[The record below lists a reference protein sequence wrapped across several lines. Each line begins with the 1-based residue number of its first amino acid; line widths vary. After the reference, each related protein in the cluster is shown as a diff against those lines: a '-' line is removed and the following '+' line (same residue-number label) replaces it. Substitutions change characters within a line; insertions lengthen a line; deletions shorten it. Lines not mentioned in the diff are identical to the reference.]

1 MSKRKSKKGRRSHD
15 EAERDQLS
23 AGRRSASDA
32 AVRAGTAAVP
42 GAGLYLSRE
51 LSWIE
56 FNARVLHEA
65 FDPRNPL
72 LERLKFLAIFSTNLD
87 EFYMV
92 RIAGLRRQVAAGG
105 AQPFFDGLTPQEA
118 IDAVRVRVAELVA
131 RARSC
136 LYDELLPALADRG
149 VRLLTMSELTP
160 AEWLFVDDFFESQV
174 FPVLTPLAVD
184 PGHPFPYISNLSLSL
199 AVQVRDPNR
208 GTEHFAR
215 VKVPKSLPRWVP
227 CGRPN
232 QFVPLEQVIG
242 ANLGA
247 LFPGME
253 VTGWYAFRI
262 TRYSDLEVGIVDEA
276 EDLLETIEEQV
287 FQRRFGEV
295 VRLEVQEGMPA
306 SLRALLL
313 DELRED
319 DEPADPPVADPD
331 VQETGP
337 LLELGDLMVLA
348 TLDIPELRDPPFVP
362 VKPPELRDGSR
373 SIFDV
378 IRGGDLLVH
387 HPFDSFSA
395 SVEQFV
401 EAAAVDE
408 QVLAIKLTLYRTS
421 GDTAIVRAL
430 IEAAQ
435 RGKQVVVLIEL
446 QARFDEVNNIT
457 WARTLEG
464 YGIHVMYGLPGLK
477 THTKTVLVVRR
488 EADGIRRYVH
498 VGTGNYNSKTAR
510 LYTDLGLFTCSAS
523 IGADVSDLF
532 NALTGFSRQR
542 WYRKLLVA
550 PANMRQRFL
559 ELIAREVTH
568 AAAGRPARIVGKMN
582 ALVDPEIIQA
592 LYRASQ
598 AGVNVDLIVRGICCL
613 RPGVPGVSDRIR
625 VVSIIGR
632 FLEHSRL
639 WSFANDGEPEYFLGS
654 ADWMPRNLDRRVE
667 TVVPVDDPSLHPRL
681 QSLLD
686 LCLTDNRQAWYLLP
700 DGSYLQRTPGDG
712 PEWATHAIL
721 LRDSWGMVE
730 GRGARDEEREPALQ
744 GPVEQAPH

>member
-15 EAERDQLS
+15 GAERDQLS
-23 AGRRSASDA
+23 ASRRSASDA

-568 AAAGRPARIVGKMN
+568 AAAGRPARIVGKVN